1 MAPNLN
7 ELVRNIVVPA
17 NEESDVRYYVEP
29 VNGFEN
35 HFFGRTNAGHPCL
48 LLGTSHNF
56 FRSPV
61 RLSSIQVNYAVPCN
75 IKFGD
80 GAEQVERLTVI
91 SCTDVD
97 RVMQGYFTH
106 VCETLLRIVGKCPDL
121 QSIIDAVAH
130 LVDLFQK
137 LSRPARKSVVGL
149 FAELFVI
156 DSASD
161 SIAAVKA
168 WRSAIDDRF
177 DFSVD
182 NVRLE
187 VKASG
192 TRLRAHNFSLEQCTP
207 PIDTCSLLISL
218 FVESSGGGT
227 SLFDL
232 IERIEGKIR
241 GDTDMI
247 LKFQETVTEGLG
259 DNASVS
265 LSMRFDANV
274 ARSSLKIYD
283 LETIPRV
290 PDPLPTTVSQVR
302 FRSDLS
308 RVPTASVR
316 SQMARNER
324 LRHILP
330 DWA

>member
-1 MAPNLN
+1 MALKLN

-29 VNGFEN
+29 VCGFEN
-35 HFFGRTNAGHPCL
+35 HFFGRTNAGHTCL
-48 LLGTSHNF
+48 LLSTSNVF

-61 RLSSIQVNYAVPCN
+61 RLSSIQVSYAVPCN
-75 IKFGD
+75 VKFGD
-80 GAEQVERLTVI
+80 GAEQVKTLTVI
-91 SCTDVD
+91 ACTDMD
-97 RVMQGYFTH
+97 RAVQRYFAH
-106 VCETLLRIVGKCPDL
+106 VCETLLRIVGNCPSL
-121 QSIIDAVAH
+121 ESIIDAVSH

-137 LSRPARKSVVGL
+137 LSRPARKSTVGL

-161 SIAAVKA
+161 SIAAVEA
-168 WRSAIDDRF
+168 WRSANDDRF

-192 TRLRAHNFSLEQCTP
+192 TRMRTHNFSLEQCTP

-227 SLFDL
+227 SLLDL

-259 DNASVS
+259 DSVSVS

-274 ARSSLKIYD
+274 ARSSLKIYAV
-283 LETIPRV
+283 EKIPRV
-290 PDPLPTTVSQVR
+290 PVPLPATVSQVR

-308 RVPTASVR
+308 STPTASVR
-316 SQMARNER
+316 LLMAHNELLRR
-324 LRHILP
+324 LLP